1 MAAQA
6 LYVVDHQGRYCYIW
20 AGSAAE
26 ARERAA
32 DPVLPVSSGAPH
44 QHPRESGSPRG
55 IEGAAPM
62 RSIGIRTVTRG

>member
-1 MAAQA
+1 MEAQA
-6 LYVVDHQGRYCYIW
+6 LYVVDHQGRYRYIW

-32 DPVLPVSSGAPH
+32 DPALPVPLGAPH

-55 IEGAAPM
+55 FEGAAPM
-62 RSIGIRTVTRG
+62 RSIGIRTVIGG